1 MKKVNFL
8 CLIAL
13 GIFFSACDSDDDT
26 WGDWAKSDAFPGD
39 YRVLATSFQ
48 YGDTVVYIGMGYNS
62 GLSTQDKFLKNF
74 YKFNGKTWKNVED
87 FPEEGRKGAVSFVIG
102 DTAFVG
108 AGFRDRSS
116 LGEKTDRYYSDFYKL
131 NLKTGKWIK
140 DDNDEYA
147 KTDISDFVNDK
158 VACKFWGGIG
168 FELNGKGYVGT
179 GQVDGRVSK
188 NIYEY
193 DPTTGQWTERT
204 MPGDPRVG
212 GVVFKLGGKAII
224 CLGTDGRTNVVD
236 VYAYGGGDDWT
247 SMRPL
252 QDLDGSFN
260 DDYGKIPRSY
270 AMAFTSTLDGP
281 KGYICGGAG
290 TKTAW
295 EYRLEKDR
303 WYEVTEFP
311 SAMLIRVAGVAFS
324 LNGYGYVTTGGSS
337 YSDANDNSTWRFIPG
352 VEEDDYND
360 YSVIREDK

>member
-26 WGDWAKSDAFPGD
+26 WGDWEKSNAFSGD

-48 YGDTVVYIGMGYNS
+48 YGDVAYVGMGYNS
-62 GLSTQDKFLKNF
+62 GLSTQDKFLRNF
-74 YKFNGKTWKNVED
+74 YRFDGKSWKNIGN
-87 FPEEGRKGAVSFVIG
+87 FPAEGRKGAVSFVID

-108 AGFRDRSS
+108 AGFRDKSS
-116 LGEKTDRYYSDFYKL
+116 SADKKDHYFSDFYKL
-131 NLKTGKWIK
+131 NLKTGEWIK
-140 DDNDEYA
+140 NGDGGYA
-147 KTDISDFVNDK
+147 KTDISIDTAGTVDT
-158 VACKFWGGIG
+158 VACRFWGGIG
-168 FELNGKGYVGT
+168 FTLNGKGYVGT

-193 DPTTGQWTERT
+193 DPKTGKWTE
-204 MPGDPRVG
+204 MAMEGDACVG
-212 GVVFKLGGKAII
+212 AVVFILGGKAIV
-224 CLGTDGRTNVVD
+224 CLGSDGRSNVVD
-236 VYAYGGGDDWT
+236 VNIFDGTEWRKQ
-247 SMRPL
+247 RPL

-270 AMAFTSTLDGP
+270 AMAFTSNLDGD
-281 KGYICGGAG
+281 KGYICGGVG

-311 SAMLIRVAGVAFS
+311 SAMMTRVAGVAFS
-324 LNGYGYVTTGGSS
+324 LNGYGYVTVGGSS
-337 YSDANDNSTWRFIPG
+337 YTDANDNSTWKFTPG
-352 VEEDDYND
+352 IEEDDNND
-360 YSVIREDK
+360 Y